1 MWDERLRRYMAPELM
16 HPLKFGL
23 NQSRSSR
30 EGDIYAIGI
39 VVYDIVTG
47 VRPFG
52 LENLGLL
59 TNI

>member
-1 MWDERLRRYMAPELM
+1 MAPELM